1 MILRV
6 WIFRI
11 RIQAVGAP
19 GGVGVDDIN
28 VGLMSKLLKRN
39 KVTSRSAFIKRKPA

>member
-6 WIFRI
+6 RIFRI
-11 RIQAVGAP
+11 RIQVVGAP

-28 VGLMSKLLKRN
+28 LRLMSKLLKRN
-39 KVTSRSAFIKRKPA
+39 KVTSRSAFIRRWPA